1 MLGAQP
7 HLLQQL
13 HYPCVAGCLIKGA
26 QVTQGLGDTSADAAL
41 RVECARRVL
50 EHQLH
55 GTLEGPCLFAAQ
67 LIDGLSGEGHQPLA
81 RGFQPEQQAGEGT
94 FATAATAQQTKRF
107 ARMQLQ
113 VDAVEYLEP
122 AAFVQQPAGVV
133 AMTQIVG
140 VQTNLVKIR
149 ACLVAGRYR
158 PEHKNTDSPYPRREQ
173 FT

>member
-81 RGFQPEQQAGEGT
+81 RGFQPEQLQSAVNETLEFSRAFSGGKTRYVVIAGTLPKNKAPLTALERYKGTVSQIQIVDFTALLEGLRRLT
-94 FATAATAQQTKRF
+94 SKTG
-107 ARMQLQ
+107 
-113 VDAVEYLEP
+113 
-122 AAFVQQPAGVV
+122 QPA
-133 AMTQIVG
+133 
-140 VQTNLVKIR
+140 
-149 ACLVAGRYR
+149 
-158 PEHKNTDSPYPRREQ
+158 
-173 FT
+173 